1 MKKVTRSF
9 SAAKTLLILSALIL
23 FVFSC
28 KKQND
33 QRKVLKNFDQVN
45 LVDNNGEYHAVHQ
58 DPSLMNAWGLAFSG
72 GGTAWVNAE
81 EGHVSELYNAEGV
94 KPRAAVNIP
103 SPTDTIG
110 GMPSG
115 VVFNSSKDF
124 VLSNGA
130 AALFV
135 FVGTDGVV
143 SAWNGAAGNN
153 ALRLADNSSTSAY
166 TGLAISSSNGANFL
180 YAANFR
186 ANKIDVWD
194 KNFNPVTT
202 MPFIDPSIPAGFAP
216 FNIQAVG
223 SWLVVTYA
231 KVGPNGDDQAGPGN
245 GFVSLF
251 NTDGSFVKRFASRG
265 PLNSPWGVVQAPASF
280 FDNNDNGN
288 NEDNSD
294 SNKGKGNGKN
304 DNEPI
309 MLIGNFGDGYINAY
323 SLDGEFLGQLKS
335 HGKAI
340 QIEGLWALSFPPA
353 TATTIDPDR
362 LYFTAG
368 PDDENDGIFGYLIK
382 H

>member
-9 SAAKTLLILSALIL
+9 SAAKSLLILSAVIL
-23 FVFSC
+23 FVLSC
-28 KKQND
+28 RKQND
-33 QRKVLKNFDQVN
+33 QRRVLKNFDQVN

-72 GGTAWVNAE
+72 GGIAWVNSE

-130 AALFV
+130 AALFI

-194 KNFNPVTT
+194 KNFSPVTT
-202 MPFIDPSIPAGFAP
+202 MPFMDPSIPAGFAP

-231 KVGPNGDDQAGPGN
+231 KVGPDGDDEPGPGN

-251 NTDGSFVKRFASRG
+251 NTDGSFIKRFASRG

-288 NEDNSD
+288 NEDNSG
-294 SNKGKGNGKN
+294 SNKGKGMH

-340 QIEGLWALSFPPA
+340 QIDGLWALSFPPA

-368 PDDENDGIFGYLIK
+368 PDDEKDGLFGYLIK